1 MDQKAIEDRGIEIGI
16 ERGIEKGIE
25 IGKEQGMQQGIQ
37 QGMQLG
43 QKRAIEELAKKMLN
57 ENIEIE
63 IIMKVTNL
71 SKEEIM
77 KLK

>member
-1 MDQKAIEDRGIEIGI
+1 MYQKAIEDRGIEIGM
-16 ERGIEKGIE
+16 ERGIE
-25 IGKEQGMQQGIQ
+25 IGKEQGIQQGI
-37 QGMQLG
+37 QLG

>member
-1 MDQKAIEDRGIEIGI
+1 
-16 ERGIEKGIE
+16 
-25 IGKEQGMQQGIQ
+25 
-37 QGMQLG
+37 MQLG